1 MSYQGRLDRSIVE
14 TRIDQCLQKHN
25 HSLSTG
31 PTTTCRRHTL
41 RRSSDIAS
49 IYSFLSNNS
58 NSNSNSVTCSDDVTS
73 ESSSAY
79 LSSLKSWVDKE
90 SCEQQSYSSSRNSPS
105 VPQHYF
111 IVLET
116 TSSSSLSSS
125 MDTPTNASS
134 SIEGIALWCFGYST
148 WKGRF
153 MNLELLNVPELCL
166 EKVIMFALVDMA
178 KDLDCKRLVW
188 KTTNTDKVA
197 SDQTSY
203 SAEFLNEWLTLSMD
217 RDQMVQFSKTRND
230 KQLVRPQEK
239 QQLHQQQQQPV
250 QSSARSVIAGGVEES
265 TNDAARMPPTV
276 NSPPPHHPHHCSRI
290 SSKQPQTTTTT
301 TLPTSTRVL
310 HVIQECITSINK
322 SMRLQQK
329 TSSYEPYLQLRLAE
343 ERDTSSIV
351 TLVRGLAVYEK
362 AAEEVIVS
370 AATYCRDLGG
380 DSPLCYCLL
389 LEVVTP
395 TATTDEEKDD
405 DKTSTTTTTV
415 DIGYGFWYLGYTI
428 NSPSQ
433 YLYLEDLY
441 ITTEYRGRGGGTAIM
456 YCLAEIALSLD
467 CVDFQWQALD
477 WNTPALDFYE
487 RMGASVKDGLLTL
500 RLDQDGMDGFHMT
513 TKG

>member
-1 MSYQGRLDRSIVE
+1 VGGLVIYYVYSLY
-14 TRIDQCLQKHN
+14 LQ
-25 HSLSTG
+25 
-31 PTTTCRRHTL
+31 
-41 RRSSDIAS
+41 
-49 IYSFLSNNS
+49 
-58 NSNSNSVTCSDDVTS
+58 
-73 ESSSAY
+73 
-79 LSSLKSWVDKE
+79 
-90 SCEQQSYSSSRNSPS
+90 
-105 VPQHYF
+105 
-111 IVLET
+111 
-116 TSSSSLSSS
+116 
-125 MDTPTNASS
+125 
-134 SIEGIALWCFGYST
+134 
-148 WKGRF
+148 
-153 MNLELLNVPELCL
+153 
-166 EKVIMFALVDMA
+166 
-178 KDLDCKRLVW
+178 
-188 KTTNTDKVA
+188 TTNTDKVA

-250 QSSARSVIAGGVEES
+250 RSSARSVIAGGVEQS
-265 TNDAARMPPTV
+265 TNDAARIPPTV

-351 TLVRGLAVYEK
+351 TLVRGLAMYEK